1 MFAFEGRVSDKLAV
15 VGVIQPQ
22 AITFG
27 ATGVLTGAIDMKDWE
42 RLICVAQSGTLGTS
56 GTLDVQAEA
65 SATSGG
71 TYALITGK
79 AATQL
84 VKATDDNKLVV
95 IEVDQ
100 DDLAAAE
107 KRYVKFHM
115 VAGTANATAGCVV
128 LGVPASYKK
137 ASDNDLAAVAQIV
150 A

>member
-22 AITFG
+22 AITAG
-27 ATGVLTGAIDMKDWE
+27 AAGVLTAAIDMKDWE

-56 GTLDVQAEA
+56 GTLDIAAQA

-71 TYALITGK
+71 TYAALTGK
-79 AATQL
+79 SATQL
-84 VKATDDNKLVV
+84 VKATDDNKIVV
-95 IEVDQ
+95 IEVTQ
-100 DDLAAAE
+100 DDVAKVE
-107 KRYVKFHM
+107 KRYVKINM